1 MRENIDKWKTRN
13 KKNIPMYRM
22 INIETT
28 MNGNEMTQTFS
39 DINLFVHSLQI
50 SNAIVTI
57 NLESLNLS
65 EFGERKN

>member
-1 MRENIDKWKTRN
+1 
-13 KKNIPMYRM
+13 MYRM